1 MFQYCLNS
9 VLKHAKRVYFAQY
22 KKMLHNTKNFE
33 LILVYWFLQK
43 RLFADSIKEKEKA
56 ELEKMKKNKKK
67 IDTEEDSPFMFAQFA
82 IKINVSIILK
92 MIQ

>member
-1 MFQYCLNS
+1 MLMFQYCLNS

-56 ELEKMKKNKKK
+56 ELEKMRKKK
-67 IDTEEDSPFMFAQFA
+67 ENWHRRLPFYVCPVC
-82 IKINVSIILK
+82 N
-92 MIQ
+92 

>member
-1 MFQYCLNS
+1 MLMFQYCLNS

-56 ELEKMKKNKKK
+56 ELEKMKKKK
-67 IDTEEDSPFMFAQFA
+67 ENWHRRRLPFYVCPVC
-82 IKINVSIILK
+82 N
-92 MIQ
+92 

>member
-56 ELEKMKKNKKK
+56 ELEKMKKKKRK
-67 IDTEEDSPFMFAQFA
+67 LTQKKTPLLCLLSLQLRLMFQ
-82 IKINVSIILK
+82 
-92 MIQ
+92 

>member
-43 RLFADSIKEKEKA
+43 CLFADSIKEKEKA
-56 ELEKMKKNKKK
+56 ELEKMKKKKRK
-67 IDTEEDSPFMFAQFA
+67 LTQKKTPLLCLPSLQLRLMFQ
-82 IKINVSIILK
+82 
-92 MIQ
+92 